1 MKLKVVLTP
10 EAQDDLYELFDYIDE
25 HDGPDRALNYIE
37 RIEKACMSLQT
48 LPNRGTLREDLRP
61 GLRVLGLERR
71 ALIAFRVSSNTVAI
85 LRILYGGRSVERA
98 FEGSIKADRG
108 EDE

>member
-48 LPNRGTLREDLRP
+48 LPNRGTRAKIFGRACECWVLSD
-61 GLRVLGLERR
+61 GL
-71 ALIAFRVSSNTVAI
+71 
-85 LRILYGGRSVERA
+85 
-98 FEGSIKADRG
+98 
-108 EDE
+108 